1 MNHDL
6 AINIDYW
13 AVQEGKSDLWQLAG
27 IEEFQDDL
35 SQEYVSRV
43 HGRPGDLGGGLYEFA
58 IQIVANVSVQDVVKL
73 IADGIAFDLLKS
85 GAKSFVLRPFL
96 AAYEKLKAQN

>member
-13 AVQEGKSDLWQLAG
+13 AVQEGKRDLRQLAG
-27 IEEFQDDL
+27 ITKFQNDL

-43 HGRPGDLGGGLYEFA
+43 HGRPGDLGGELYGFPPRFELWRL
-58 IQIVANVSVQDVVKL
+58 VT
-73 IADGIAFDLLKS
+73 
-85 GAKSFVLRPFL
+85 
-96 AAYEKLKAQN
+96 